1 MAATSCTGWNPLTSV
16 RTVRCATLAPDFR
29 LRRWLTTLPAPRP
42 TNAVVGQAAAVAV
55 VVPGP
60 KVVAAK
66 VVAVTV
72 VAVTAVA
79 AKQGVSGF
87 A

>member
-1 MAATSCTGWNPLTSV
+1 VVA
-16 RTVRCATLAPDFR
+16 LA
-29 LRRWLTTLPAPRP
+29 
-42 TNAVVGQAAAVAV
+42 GAVAV
-55 VVPGP
+55 LVLEP
-60 KVVAAK
+60 K

>member
-1 MAATSCTGWNPLTSV
+1 VVA
-16 RTVRCATLAPDFR
+16 LA
-29 LRRWLTTLPAPRP
+29 
-42 TNAVVGQAAAVAV
+42 GAVAV
-55 VVPGP
+55 LVLEP
-60 KVVAAK
+60 K

-72 VAVTAVA
+72 VA

>member
-1 MAATSCTGWNPLTSV
+1 M
-16 RTVRCATLAPDFR
+16 RTVRCGTLAPDFR

-42 TNAVVGQAAAVAV
+42 TNAVVALAGAVAV
-55 VVPGP
+55 LVLEP

>member
-1 MAATSCTGWNPLTSV
+1 VVA
-16 RTVRCATLAPDFR
+16 LA
-29 LRRWLTTLPAPRP
+29 
-42 TNAVVGQAAAVAV
+42 GAVAV
-55 VVPGP
+55 LVLEP

-72 VAVTAVA
+72 VA
-79 AKQGVSGF
+79 AKQGGSGF

>member
-1 MAATSCTGWNPLTSV
+1 VVA
-16 RTVRCATLAPDFR
+16 LA
-29 LRRWLTTLPAPRP
+29 
-42 TNAVVGQAAAVAV
+42 GAVAV
-55 VVPGP
+55 LVLEPKVVAA